1 MKRVVLLILD
11 GVGVG
16 ELPDAGSYGDEGTNT
31 LAHTAAAVGGLVL
44 PNLGSLGIGNI
55 VDIAGVPPAHLPR
68 ASFGRMAE
76 LSPGKDTTTG
86 HWELAG
92 LILERPFPVYPE
104 GFPPELIAAFE
115 EKIGRKVI
123 GNVAASGTEII
134 EKLGEEHVRTGCP
147 IVYTSADSV
156 FQVAAH
162 EEVIPVEELY
172 KICRIARE
180 LLQGEHAVGRVIAR
194 PFVGKPGCFKR
205 TKRRHDFSLRPPGRT
220 VLNLLAENG
229 HQVTAVG
236 KVADIFA
243 GDGITRTV
251 VASGNEECF
260 NKTLE
265 LLLEGTEGLI
275 FTNLVDFD
283 TLYGHRN
290 DVQGMAR
297 ALNDLDKR
305 LPQLLDVVGE
315 EEVLIITADHG
326 CDPTTPGTDHTREYV
341 PLLIYGGQVRG
352 GVDLGVRKTF
362 ADVAATVAE
371 IFGYRFGPGTSFW
384 HEVKML

>member
-11 GVGVG
+11 GVGAG

-31 LAHTAAAVGGLVL
+31 LANTAAAVGGLDL
-44 PNLGSLGIGNI
+44 PNLGSLGLGNI
-55 VDIAGVPPAHLPR
+55 INIAGVPPAASPR

-76 LSPGKDTTTG
+76 LSAGKDSTTG

-92 LILERPFPVYPE
+92 LILEKPFPVYPK
-104 GFPPELIAAFE
+104 GFPPEPIASFE

-134 EKLGEEHVRTGCP
+134 ERLGEEHMRTGCP

-156 FQVAAH
+156 FQIAAH
-162 EEVIPVEELY
+162 EEVIPVDELY
-172 KICRIARE
+172 EICRVARE

-194 PFVGKPGCFKR
+194 PFEGKPGSFKR
-205 TKRRHDFSLRPPGRT
+205 TKRRHDFSLKPVGRT
-220 VLNLLAENG
+220 VLDLLVENG

-243 GDGITRTV
+243 GAGITRTV
-251 VASGNEECF
+251 AASGNEDCF
-260 NKTLE
+260 SKTLE
-265 LLLEGTEGLI
+265 LLLEGTKGLI

-290 DVQGMAR
+290 DVWGMAG
-297 ALNDLDKR
+297 ALVDLDRR
-305 LPQLLDVVGE
+305 LPQLLDMVGE
-315 EEVLIITADHG
+315 DEVLIITADHG

-341 PLLIYGGQVRG
+341 PLLIFGGRVRG
-352 GVDLGVRKTF
+352 GVNLGVRRTF
-362 ADVAATVAE
+362 ADVAATIAE
-371 IFGYRFGPGTSFW
+371 IFGHQFGPGTSFW
-384 HEVKML
+384 REVKML

>member
-11 GVGVG
+11 GVGAG
-16 ELPDAGSYGDEGTNT
+16 ELPDAKFYGDEGTNT
-31 LAHTAAAVGGLVL
+31 LANTAAAVGGLDL
-44 PNLGSLGIGNI
+44 PNLGSLGLGNI
-55 VDIAGVPPAHLPR
+55 ISIAGVPPAPSPR

-76 LSPGKDTTTG
+76 LSAGKDTTTG

-92 LILERPFPVYPE
+92 LILEKPFPVYPD
-104 GFPPELIAAFE
+104 GFPPELIAAL
-115 EKIGRKVI
+115 EKRTGRKVI

-134 EKLGEEHVRTGCP
+134 EKLGEEHMRTGCP

-156 FQVAAH
+156 FQIAAH

-172 KICRIARE
+172 EICRAARE
-180 LLQGEHAVGRVIAR
+180 LLQGEHGVGRVIAR
-194 PFVGKPGCFKR
+194 PFEGKPGSFKR
-205 TKRRHDFSLRPPGRT
+205 TARRHDFSLKPVGRT
-220 VLNLLAENG
+220 VLDLLVENG

-243 GDGITRTV
+243 GVGITKA
-251 VASGNEECF
+251 VAAAGNEECF

-265 LLLEGTEGLI
+265 LLSEGTKGLI

-290 DVQGMAR
+290 DVVGMAK
-297 ALNDLDKR
+297 ALVDLDRR
-305 LPQLLDVVGE
+305 LPQLLDMIGE

-341 PLLIYGGQVRG
+341 PLLILGGRVKG
-352 GVDLGVRKTF
+352 GVDLGVRRTF
-362 ADVAATVAE
+362 ADVAATIAE
-371 IFGYRFGPGTSFW
+371 IFGYQFGPGTSFW
-384 HEVKML
+384 REVKMF